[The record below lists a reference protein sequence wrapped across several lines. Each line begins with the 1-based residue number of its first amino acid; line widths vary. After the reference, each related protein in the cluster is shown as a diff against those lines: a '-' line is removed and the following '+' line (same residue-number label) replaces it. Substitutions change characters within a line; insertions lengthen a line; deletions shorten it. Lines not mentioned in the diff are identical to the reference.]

1 MKPDP
6 RLAQI
11 HHELAMKAEA
21 LRYWLDENYSY
32 TTVSIF
38 FLCGVLATLIE
49 EGWPEDKPPV
59 YSDLTDAIER
69 LALEV
74 GPMIAA
80 VELEGRSSVV
90 KEQVSCERQR
100 KTRKHTVN

>member
-1 MKPDP
+1 MKADP
-6 RLAQI
+6 RLVQI
-11 HHELAMKAEA
+11 HHELATKAEA

-38 FLCGVLATLIE
+38 FLCGVLATMIE
-49 EGWPEDKPPV
+49 EGWPEDAPPV
-59 YSDLTDAIER
+59 YRDLMEAIER
-69 LALEV
+69 LAHEV

-80 VELEGRSSVV
+80 VELEGRSVV